1 MILEMQFFQPWVLP
15 QELSYFMACP
25 L

>member
-1 MILEMQFFQPWVLP
+1 MILEMQFYQPWLLP